1 MSSKKVPKKKKKNE
15 IFKISH
21 SNASS
26 KSRRTFHHFKLK
38 LIISIANMSISLKEI
53 IKRFAG

>member
-1 MSSKKVPKKKKKNE
+1 MVFSSKKKNE

-26 KSRRTFHHFKLK
+26 KSQRTFHHHFKLK
-38 LIISIANMSISLKEI
+38 LIISMANMSISLKEI